1 MVEDCRLFIG
11 SYQIQLI
18 VVICWV
24 VGLLGGSSNLKF
36 CANLFEGFIQSKVKA
51 NKEGAVVV
59 VVVVAVVSFLGVG
72 KVL

>member
-1 MVEDCRLFIG
+1 M
-11 SYQIQLI
+11 

-59 VVVVAVVSFLGVG
+59 VVAVVSFLGVG

>member
-1 MVEDCRLFIG
+1 MVIW
-11 SYQIQLI
+11 
-18 VVICWV
+18 WV

-59 VVVVAVVSFLGVG
+59 VVAVVSFLGGRKSFVAG
-72 KVL
+72 DRFVVVVLAMWFV